1 MKVRADKEEEI
12 SGLDITEHG
21 ERGYNYAIT
30 AGSPFGESLN
40 TPVVSPSTISD
51 IGVSS
56 HQL

>member
-1 MKVRADKEEEI
+1 MKIRADKDEEI
-12 SGLDITEHG
+12 TGLDISEHG

-30 AGSPFGESLN
+30 AGSPFGESLSR
-40 TPVVSPSTISD
+40 PVVSPSTISD